1 MSDNEILTEGYALST
16 LHQRVITGLL
26 LVLVAGGVVF
36 IGGWLLLL
44 ALMAIAVLMDK
55 EWQALRPDN
64 SLLWQ
69 AFGIAYIALP
79 IISALALRDLSLM
92 ALLFPVALIIATDT
106 GAYFAGRSIGG
117 AKLAPRI
124 SPNKTWAGLIGGMVA
139 ASAVALMLYPLMP
152 LPNTAL
158 SAILVGCF
166 TALLGQAGDLF
177 ESWLKRR
184 KGLKDSGSLLP
195 GHGGILDRLDS
206 YATVLPF
213 FLLYLVI
220 SAEVMA

>member
-1 MSDNEILTEGYALST
+1 MLGIGLMLFCLRGLKPDAHWRE
-16 LHQRVITGLL
+16 GLL
-26 LVLVAGGVVF
+26 KGGF
-36 IGGWLLLL
+36 WTLNIG
-44 ALMAIAVLMDK
+44 
-55 EWQALRPDN
+55 
-64 SLLWQ
+64 
-69 AFGIAYIALP
+69 
-79 IISALALRDLSLM
+79 LSLM

-124 SPNKTWAGLIGGMVA
+124 SPNKTWAGLIGGMIA
-139 ASAVALMLYPLMP
+139 ASAVSLMLYPLMP